1 MESVEKLEERNVLI
15 KRVEY
20 KIEEEEERERET
32 EGVSLFFSFYFN

>member
-20 KIEEEEERERET
+20 KIEEEERERDD
-32 EGVSLFFSFYFN
+32 GGGFSFFLLLF

>member
-20 KIEEEEERERET
+20 KIEEKKKRER
-32 EGVSLFFSFYFN
+32 GRGSLFFSFYFN